1 MAVRVKGEPHIIY
14 KGKEGAY
21 MEVRSANIALT
32 NRAAAAIDN
41 SGSDGREQQHA
52 MKVNSAAPDENQEL
66 DDQSVMLSISAAGL
80 RRSLLLERQAEKEES
95 GDNDEEEAF
104 SGEAEIE
111 DMLKKMEG
119 LSSQVINGH
128 FSISDRLNFN
138 SEIDKLTNEI
148 GRLSGGGAAA
158 TKESCTQL
166 SQRIS
171 DLTRII
177 NNAAVYRN
185 SARSVF
191 MVNSK
196 QPAKPVNTRLDIV
209 L

>member
-1 MAVRVKGEPHIIY
+1 
-14 KGKEGAY
+14 

-41 SGSDGREQQHA
+41 SGSNGKEQQHA
-52 MKVNSAAPDENQEL
+52 MKVSSAAADENQEL
-66 DDQSVMLSISAAGL
+66 DEQSVMISISAAGL
-80 RRSLLLERQAEKEES
+80 KRSLQLEKEAEKDGRESDEES
-95 GDNDEEEAF
+95 F
-104 SGEAEIE
+104 TGEAELE
-111 DMLKKMEG
+111 DMMKKMEG

-138 SEIDKLTNEI
+138 NEIAKLTNE
-148 GRLSGGGAAA
+148 LNHMNSGNA
-158 TKESCTQL
+158 TVTKNSCVQL
-166 SQRIS
+166 AQKIS
-171 DLTRII
+171 DLTRSVSE
-177 NNAAVYRN
+177 AAVYRN

-196 QPAKPVNTRLDIV
+196 QPAKPMNTRLDIV

>member
-1 MAVRVKGEPHIIY
+1 MIVRERGLHIIY

-41 SGSDGREQQHA
+41 SGSNNREQQQA
-52 MKVNSAAPDENQEL
+52 MKVAGVVSEENQEL

-80 RRSLLLERQAEKEES
+80 KRSLSLERQAEKDES
-95 GDNDEEEAF
+95 EDGGEEAF

-119 LSSQVINGH
+119 LSSQVINGN
-128 FSISDRLNFN
+128 FSITDRLNFN
-138 SEIDKLTNEI
+138 NEI
-148 GRLSGGGAAA
+148 ERLTTELGRISGGSALV
-158 TKESCTQL
+158 TKENCNQIA
-166 SQRIS
+166 QRIS
-171 DLTRII
+171 DLTRTI

-196 QPAKPVNTRLDIV
+196 KPVKPMNTRLDIV

>member
-1 MAVRVKGEPHIIY
+1 
-14 KGKEGAY
+14 

-41 SGSDGREQQHA
+41 SGSNGREQQPVMKANHA
-52 MKVNSAAPDENQEL
+52 AGSDNQEL
-66 DDQSVMLSISAAGL
+66 EDQSVMLSLSAAGL
-80 RRSLLLERQAEKEES
+80 RRSLLMERQAEKEES
-95 GDNDEEEAF
+95 DNTGDDEEEAF

-111 DMLKKMEG
+111 GMLKKMEG

-138 SEIDKLTNEI
+138 NEIDKLTIEI
-148 GRLSGGGAAA
+148 GRMSGNSAAV
-158 TKESCTQL
+158 TKENCYQL
-166 SQRIS
+166 SQRIA
-171 DLTRII
+171 DLTRVISS
-177 NNAAVYRN
+177 AAVYRN

-196 QPAKPVNTRLDIV
+196 QPASSVNSRVDIV

>member
-1 MAVRVKGEPHIIY
+1 
-14 KGKEGAY
+14 

-41 SGSDGREQQHA
+41 SGSNGKEQQHA
-52 MKVNSAAPDENQEL
+52 RKVGSAVSQENQEL
-66 DDQSVMLSISAAGL
+66 DEQSVLISISAAGL
-80 RRSLLLERQAEKEES
+80 KRSLLLERQAEKEED
-95 GDNDEEEAF
+95 GNENDEESF

-111 DMLKKMEG
+111 DMMKKMEG

-128 FSISDRLNFN
+128 FSISDRFNFN
-138 SEIDKLTNEI
+138 VEIDKLTNELN
-148 GRLSGGGAAA
+148 RLSGDLSAV
-158 TKESCTQL
+158 TKNDCGQL

-177 NNAAVYRN
+177 SDAAVYRN
-185 SARSVF
+185 SARTVF

-196 QPAKPVNTRLDIV
+196 QPVQNRNTRLDIV

>member
-1 MAVRVKGEPHIIY
+1 
-14 KGKEGAY
+14 

-41 SGSDGREQQHA
+41 SGSNGKEQHQA
-52 MKVNSAAPDENQEL
+52 MKVSSAVLEENPEL

-80 RRSLLLERQAEKEES
+80 KRSLLLEKQAEKEES
-95 GDNDEEEAF
+95 GDENDEGSF

-111 DMLKKMEG
+111 EMVKKMEG

-138 SEIDKLTNEI
+138 VEIDKLTSELN
-148 GRLSGGGAAA
+148 RLSGNTALI
-158 TKESCTQL
+158 TKSDCSQL
-166 SQRIS
+166 AQRIS
-171 DLTRII
+171 DLTRTISD
-177 NNAAVYRN
+177 AAVYRN
-185 SARSVF
+185 SARTVF
-191 MVNSK
+191 MVNSR
-196 QPAKPVNTRLDIV
+196 QSVKPMNTRLDIT

>member
-1 MAVRVKGEPHIIY
+1 
-14 KGKEGAY
+14 